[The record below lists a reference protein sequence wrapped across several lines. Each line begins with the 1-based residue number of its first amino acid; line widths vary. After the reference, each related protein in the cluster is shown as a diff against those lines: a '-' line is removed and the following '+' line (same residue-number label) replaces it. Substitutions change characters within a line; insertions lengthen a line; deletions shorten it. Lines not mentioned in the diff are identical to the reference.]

1 MTAWICLSNSTSQL
15 CKHSLLKWIC
25 LMLIFLIRQTFLVP
39 LQQEDGHPSSQSCH
53 LEWPH
58 DLGHFCEEFP
68 ASLSSPCHSH
78 RHASDRGGC
87 IILHPVMLCRAEP
100 QASGSSDM
108 WEHWK
113 VSCIVLGA
121 QGSGVM
127 YHNISGL
134 FWRARGCQSRGLF
147 VSSCL
152 SYKPTLPFIMLDAE
166 LWRVW
171 HFHSPT
177 SNGSLFRFC

>member
-1 MTAWICLSNSTSQL
+1 MNLPNAHFPHQANLSGPSPAAGRPSLFSILSSGMATWPG
-15 CKHSLLKWIC
+15 SLLRRISKA
-25 LMLIFLIRQTFLVP
+25 RVK
-39 LQQEDGHPSSQSCH
+39 
-53 LEWPH
+53 
-58 DLGHFCEEFP
+58 FP

-87 IILHPVMLCRAEP
+87 ITLHPVMLHRAEP

-113 VSCIVLGA
+113 VSCMVLGP

-127 YHNISGL
+127 YHNVAGL
-134 FWRARGCQSRGLF
+134 FWRARGCQWRGLF